1 MTCENIISSFLS
13 KLNISSDTYSALCER
28 LVSSQ
33 SYNEIN
39 VSFEEGEQTIR
50 NILVDTYSLN
60 SEKVKKCADIIT
72 KGFGPIGRY
81 EKDLIKHYLDYN
93 DADSLELLA
102 STIEKLGVSSKEL
115 SNIINSERENLSE
128 IALGKFIENWN
139 KAVELQDDSKLFDF
153 LQGLYSRLTDIL
165 GNGTLS
171 LLDIYRYNAEFIKK
185 ELKPVYQTEIL
196 DFCSN
201 DRQIPAKEARY
212 LFCKKYENILA
223 NSLQEDSRSNHLE
236 QVMNLNSSIGTPF
249 SEYNAEE
256 FGLVFI
262 NINQQLYNACAN
274 DNDFYDHVLS
284 LLYYSYRV
292 LDNHR
297 TLAINIDNIFN
308 TLGQNLKW
316 MLYSYIGIYAEH
328 FLPTVEHRMFYK
340 PEELCYDK
348 CEYLNIP
355 LTDNQKAAIKGYFKK
370 SINKES
376 LLDILE
382 VDEERLNEILLDFDK
397 IWYGYT
403 FSDCIAVESGNYTQN
418 NEIPFIKNNN
428 QILLIFNKYRHDD
441 RKIPCPE
448 CAGLDISGNSFP
460 EVGLRSWECK
470 NPICPS
476 RSKSNRG
483 KRYSKKSNFM
493 QESFD
498 IGKENDQISR
508 DLIKNWRRDIASVK
522 SQTEIHHML
531 VKYFSFDQDNVLF
544 VNTEA
549 ESSITIQNCNRNPAV
564 ITFEKMHSM
573 RILEG
578 AFENYFNN
586 NGYTTRYI
594 DQITHPASNLDLSL
608 NESIQNISGAMLVHG
623 NSRDVL
629 AKINDNTF
637 TAAVTSPPYYNARL
651 YSQWPNLYLYLSDMY
666 EIIKETY
673 RTMKPGG
680 IYLYNIGD
688 ICGNEN
694 TVVNSTMGNKRIL
707 LGAYTI
713 HLFTAAGFELLDNIL
728 WDKGN
733 PQSNRQKNDG
743 KFTPYYQKPMN
754 VYEHMFVFKK
764 PGASAIIANDI
775 ANKLPK
781 EWNTNI
787 APFSPVIKI
796 NSKGE
801 NTLGHTAPFPEDI
814 PNFVAKVFTR
824 SPDDIVLEPFAGSG
838 TSLISCSKCGVKSL
852 GIELCDEYVE
862 LILHISK
869 DNNIK
874 ITKL

>member
-1 MTCENIISSFLS
+1 MNCANIVSSFLS
-13 KLNISSDTYSALCER
+13 NINISNDISDTLCNR
-28 LVSSQ
+28 LVSAQ
-33 SYNEIN
+33 SSNEIN
-39 VSFEEGEQTIR
+39 VSFEEGVQTIHR
-50 NILVDTYSLN
+50 ILVDTYSLN

-72 KGFGPIGRY
+72 KKFGPIGRY

-93 DADSLELLA
+93 DEDSLELLA
-102 STIEKLGVSSKEL
+102 SIDSLGISSKEL
-115 SNIINSERENLSE
+115 SSIINSEREDLSG
-128 IALGKFIENWN
+128 IAVNKFIENWN
-139 KAVELQDDSKLFDF
+139 KAIEAKDESKLFDF

-165 GNGTLS
+165 GSGTLS
-171 LLDIYRYNAEFIKK
+171 LLDIYKYNSVFIDK
-185 ELKPVYQTEIL
+185 ELKPSYQTELI

-201 DRQIPAKEARY
+201 DRQISAKDTRY
-212 LFCKKYENILA
+212 LFCKKYEEILA
-223 NSLQEDSRSNHLE
+223 KSLQEDSRLNRLE
-236 QVMNLNSSIGTPF
+236 QVMNLDSSIGTPF

-274 DNDFYDHVLS
+274 DNDFYDLVLS

-297 TLAINIDNIFN
+297 TLAINIDNIYNSF
-308 TLGQNLKW
+308 GQNLKW

-355 LTDNQKAAIKGYFKK
+355 LTDDQKSAIKFYFKK
-370 SINKES
+370 TLDKQS
-376 LLDILE
+376 LLNILE
-382 VDEERLNEILLDFDK
+382 ITEHQLDDILLDFDK

-403 FSDCIAVESGNYTQN
+403 FSDCIAVKSGIYDQN
-418 NEIPFIKNNN
+418 SEISFIENTN

-498 IGKENDQISR
+498 IGKENDQIPR

-522 SQTEIHHML
+522 SQAEIHHML

-544 VNTEA
+544 VNTEN
-549 ESSITIQNCNRNPAV
+549 ESSITIQDCNRNPSI
-564 ITFEKMHSM
+564 ITFEQVSSM
-573 RILEG
+573 KKLEG

-586 NGYTTRYI
+586 DGYTTRYLH
-594 DQITHPASNLDLSL
+594 QITYPESDLDPLL
-608 NESIQNISGAMLVHG
+608 NNSIQNTSRAMLVHG

-694 TVVNSTMGNKRIL
+694 TVVSSTMGNKRIP

-764 PGASAIIANDI
+764 PGASAIITNNI

-781 EWNTNI
+781 EWKTNI

-824 SPDDIVLEPFAGSG
+824 SPEDIVLEPFAGSG

-852 GIELCDEYVE
+852 GIELCNEYVE
-862 LILHISK
+862 LILDQGHR
-869 DNNIK
+869 NNITIKK
-874 ITKL
+874 I